1 MRAFV
6 FRGLQPVAEF
16 HPALFVS
23 WQRGKPVVKQ
33 ELLRS
38 WWILSPTSR
47 PHVDVGTAHG
57 SPLDSSLWV
66 SQEEFQFASTTMP
79 TGWLIRGPNNGC
91 PRRVAVRDLCVA
103 YRWRSTTNHSAV
115 GHNGKWQPPN
125 RSNSIAEQTQSISS
139 PHLIGGRVV
148 ARRDNR
154 AEYGFYLGQG
164 NVPCS
169 GSVLMCGTRGKK

>member
-6 FRGLQPVAEF
+6 FRGLQPVAKL

-23 WQRGKPVVKQ
+23 WQRRKPIVKQ

-38 WWILSPTSR
+38 RWILSPTSG
-47 PHVDVGTAHG
+47 PDVDVGTAHG
-57 SPLDSSLWV
+57 SPLDSSLLV
-66 SQEEFQFASTTMP
+66 SQEEFQFASTATP
-79 TGWLIRGPNNGC
+79 AGWLIRGTNNGC
-91 PRRVAVRDLCVA
+91 PCRVAVRDLCVA
-103 YRWRSTTNHSAV
+103 YRWRSTTNHGAV

-154 AEYGFYLGQG
+154 TEYGFYLGQG
-164 NVPCS
+164 NVPC
-169 GSVLMCGTRGKK
+169 